1 MNIVIAGAGKV
12 GSALSSDLA
21 KENHDILLVE
31 VNESKLD
38 QCINAYDIR
47 GIVGNGA
54 TYDILMEAGVD
65 RADVFIAVMGSDET
79 NMIAAITAKKIGAMH
94 VIARVRNPE
103 YATQVDFLRESLGI
117 TLMINPEL
125 EAAKAVSQMLLFPN
139 ALSVESF
146 AHGRVNLV
154 EVLLTEDAP
163 MVGMQLKNFRE
174 RFGHVIACIVKRG
187 EEVIIP
193 DGETRLLA
201 GDLVMVTGTTEHVR
215 TFCDMSQP
223 NMKNIISALIVGG
236 GRMTDYLVNR
246 LLELR
251 MHVKVIEINPEIADR
266 LAFKYPKAEII
277 LGDGTRQ
284 AMLNEEHLTS
294 YDSLIALTGIDEENI
309 LTSIYAARCGV
320 KKTITKVNRTD
331 LLKVLDKAGLQAVI
345 TPHRLIAD
353 QIVRFVRSLDNAQ
366 GSNISAFYRLADDR
380 VEILQFAVLDSS
392 RASRTLL
399 SELTVKTGSLVVCI
413 MRGEKLIFPG
423 GVNKLLPGD
432 DVIVAT
438 IHHGFQDL
446 DDLLDER

>member
-12 GSALSSDLA
+12 GSTLSSDLA
-21 KENHDILLVE
+21 KENHDILLIE
-31 VNESKLD
+31 LSESKLD
-38 QCINAYDIR
+38 QSINAYDIR

-54 TYDILMEAGVD
+54 TYEILMEASVD

-79 NMIAAITAKKIGAMH
+79 NMIAAITAKKLGAKY

-103 YATQVDFLRESLGI
+103 YSAQVDFLRESLGI

-125 EAAKAVSQMLLFPN
+125 EAAKAISQMLLFPN

-154 EVLLTEDAP
+154 EVLLSADAP
-163 MVGMQLKNFRE
+163 MVGMRLKEHRDK
-174 RFGHVIACIVKRG
+174 FGRVIVCVVSRG

-193 DGETRLLA
+193 NGETRLMA

-215 TFCDMSQP
+215 TFCDLAQP
-223 NMKNIISALIVGG
+223 GVKNLSSALIVGG
-236 GRMTDYLVNR
+236 GRVTDYLVNK
-246 LLELR
+246 LLQLR
-251 MHVKVIEINPEIADR
+251 MRVKVIEINPEIADR
-266 LAFKYPKAEII
+266 LALKYPRAEIA

-284 AMLNEEHLTS
+284 GMLNEEHLTE
-294 YDSLIALTGIDEENI
+294 YDALIALTGIDEENI

-331 LLKVLDKAGLQAVI
+331 LLKILDRAGLQAII
-345 TPHRLIAD
+345 TPQRLIAD
-353 QIVRFVRSLDNAQ
+353 QIVRFIRSRDNAQ
-366 GSNISAFYRLADDR
+366 GSNITAFYRLAEDR
-380 VEILQFAVLDSS
+380 VEILQFAVHESS
-392 RASRTLL
+392 RAARTLL
-399 SELTVKTGSLVVCI
+399 SELAIKPGALVVCI
-413 MRGEKLIFPG
+413 MRGDQLIFPG
-423 GVNKLLPGD
+423 GVNQLMPGD

-438 IHHGFQDL
+438 IHQGFQDL

>member
-12 GSALSSDLA
+12 GTALSSDLA
-21 KENHDILLVE
+21 KENHDVLLIE
-31 VNESKLD
+31 LIESKLD

-54 TYDILMEAGVD
+54 TYDILAEAGVD
-65 RADVFIAVMGSDET
+65 RADAFIAVMGSDET
-79 NMIAAITAKKIGAMH
+79 NMIAAITAKKLGAKS

-103 YATQVDFLRESLGI
+103 YSAQVDFLRESLGI
-117 TLMINPEL
+117 TLIINPEL
-125 EAAKAVSQMLLFPN
+125 EAAKAVSQILLFPN
-139 ALSVESF
+139 ALGVESF

-154 EVLLTEDAP
+154 EVPLPENAP
-163 MVGMQLKNFRE
+163 MVGMQLKSFRE
-174 RFGHVIACIVKRG
+174 RFGRVIVCVVKRG

-193 DGETRLLA
+193 DGETRLMA

-223 NMKNIISALIVGG
+223 DRKNIASALIVGG
-236 GRMTDYLVNR
+236 GRVTDYLVNR
-246 LLELR
+246 LLQMR
-251 MHVKVIEINPEIADR
+251 MRVKVIEINPEIADR
-266 LAFKYPKAEII
+266 LAFKYPTAEII

-284 AMLNEEHLTS
+284 AMLNEEHLTA
-294 YDSLIALTGIDEENI
+294 YDALIALTGIDEENI
-309 LTSIYAARCGV
+309 LTSIFAARCGV

-331 LLKVLDKAGLQAVI
+331 LLKLLDKSGLQAVI

-353 QIVRFVRSLDNAQ
+353 RIVRFIRSRDNAQ
-366 GSNISAFYRLADDR
+366 GSNISALYRLADDR
-380 VEILQFAVLDSS
+380 VEILQFAVGGTC
-392 RASRTLL
+392 RASGTLL
-399 SELTVKTGSLVVCI
+399 SELAIKPGSLVVCI
-413 MRGEKLIFPG
+413 MRGDKLIFPG

>member
-12 GSALSSDLA
+12 GSTLSSDLA
-21 KENHDILLVE
+21 KENHDILLIE
-31 VNESKLD
+31 LTESKLD

-54 TYDILMEAGVD
+54 TYDILTEAGVD

-79 NMIAAITAKKIGAMH
+79 NMIAAITAKKLGAKN

-103 YATQVDFLRESLGI
+103 YSAQVDFLRESLGI
-117 TLMINPEL
+117 TLMINPEH
-125 EAAKAVSQMLLFPN
+125 EAAKAIAQMLLFPN

-154 EVLLTEDAP
+154 EVLLSAEAP
-163 MVGMQLKNFRE
+163 MIGMQLKSLRDK
-174 RFGHVIACIVKRG
+174 FGRVIICVVTRG

-193 DGETRLLA
+193 DGETRLMA
-201 GDLVMVTGTTEHVR
+201 DDLVMVTGTTQDVR
-215 TFCDMSQP
+215 MFCDMSQP
-223 NMKNIISALIVGG
+223 NVKKITSALIVGG
-236 GRMTDYLVNR
+236 GRVTDYLLTR
-246 LLELR
+246 LMQLHVR
-251 MHVKVIEINPEIADR
+251 VKVIEINPENADR
-266 LAFKYPKAEII
+266 LAFKYPKAEIA

-284 AMLNEEHLTS
+284 AMLNEEHLTE
-294 YDSLIALTGIDEENI
+294 YDALITLTGIDEENI

-331 LLKVLDKAGLQAVI
+331 LLKVLDKAGLQAII
-345 TPHRLIAD
+345 TPQRLIAD
-353 QIVRFVRSLDNAQ
+353 HIVRFIRSRDNAQ
-366 GSNISAFYRLADDR
+366 GSNVTAFYRLAEDR
-380 VEILQFAVLDSS
+380 VEILQFAVRETS
-392 RASRTLL
+392 RAGRTLL
-399 SELTVKTGSLVVCI
+399 SKLSIKPGALVVCI
-413 MRGEKLIFPG
+413 MRGEQLIFPG

-438 IHHGFQDL
+438 IHQGFQDL